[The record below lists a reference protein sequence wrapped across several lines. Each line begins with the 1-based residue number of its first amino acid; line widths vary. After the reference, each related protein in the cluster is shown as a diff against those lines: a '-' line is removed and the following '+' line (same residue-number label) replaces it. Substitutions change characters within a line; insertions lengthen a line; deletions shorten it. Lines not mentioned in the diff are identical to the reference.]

1 MDRRW
6 IHNPNRCAD
15 EYLDGI
21 EDFIEFARRHNPGA
35 TRIRCP
41 CRRCNNTLWE
51 TIENVGFHLVRN
63 GMIETYSIWNLHGE
77 QLEHASSSNATR
89 VDNVQP
95 IVDANDQVM
104 DIIQDVFPFASTNMN
119 QEEQDDVPTPIDSA
133 EFEQYEKLLKNANQ
147 ELYSGCESF
156 SVLTAI
162 VELMHGKIKY
172 RMSNLCFDY
181 FLGVFKR
188 MLPTDN
194 CLPKDHKQA
203 QKVLNGLGLGYEKI
217 HACKNNCMLFY
228 KEHESL
234 DTCPICNESRF
245 KMTSQNR
252 TTKIPQKVMRYL
264 PLKPRLQRLYMPT
277 HTATDMRWHKE
288 KQVDD
293 DVMRHPADGEAWK
306 EFDRTFPEFAADPRN
321 VRLGL
326 ATDGFNPYGVLN
338 QHHSTWPIFV
348 FPYNLPPWKCMKKE
362 YMMMTVLI
370 TEDLGRSID
379 VYLRPL
385 VDELKDLWTNGV
397 RTYDKSTG
405 KMFTLRA
412 AVMWTVN
419 DFPAYAMVSGWSTK
433 GYMTCP
439 VCKEDVTFGWH
450 AGKVC
455 YLGHRRC
462 LPWDHE
468 WREKD
473 KEFDGNTERRLRP
486 REWSG
491 DEILDQ
497 LNRLDF
503 APFGKTVSR
512 IRPSTHMNWTHKP
525 MFFELPYWSKLKLRH
540 NLDVMHVEKNVF
552 DTLVGTI
559 LDIEGKTKDTIKARL
574 DLERMGIRRSLWMN
588 RDNDKA
594 RRDLAFFSMKPNDKK
609 EFLKFV
615 SSVKFPDGY
624 ASNIARCVNVD
635 GGKFTGLKSHDCHV
649 FMQRL
654 LLVGIRHLLP
664 EDVVK
669 PIILLSRFFS
679 QLTAKTLRKTN
690 MFQLRHDIVQV
701 LCKFE
706 MIFPPAFFTS
716 MMHVMVHLPEEAL
729 LAGPVNYRWMY
740 PIERLL
746 GELKKS
752 VRNRAKPEG
761 SIVEAWVQYELLT
774 FCGMYLKDVE
784 TVFNRPQRNHDGGM
798 RNEKLS
804 VFAQSARPFGDPG
817 RGESFSRN
825 DMEVAHWFVLNNCDE
840 IMGYLYEHEE
850 MMKREHPSHLVAQ
863 KHRELFPQWFLDSVN
878 KLKSSNS
885 PTYSDELYNLAFGPI
900 RAELFSGCN
909 VNGVKFLGEARDDKL
924 CTQNSGVH
932 VPGGGE
938 STDIDFYGKLTTVVQ
953 LLYKDRYQVIMF
965 KCRWFDTNPN
975 RPGSVKIDHGLLSVN
990 MNRTWYDDDP
1000 YILANMATQIVYL
1013 DDPKAGSGWNVVQK
1027 MDHRNVYAIPELDP
1041 TDNDVNIVADQ
1052 RLESSMENDAETL
1065 RDTNVIQEP
1074 FQIQGV
1080 SSIEIPIQSI
1090 TIDLGD
1096 LPRYDVAVGPSNDD
1110 DVVIEE
1116 AEEEEEE
1123 EDWET
1128 ESDDSD
1134 DNESYY
1140 SSDDE

>member
-1 MDRRW
+1 M
-6 IHNPNRCAD
+6 
-15 EYLDGI
+15 EL
-21 EDFIEFARRHNPGA
+21 
-35 TRIRCP
+35 RI
-41 CRRCNNTLWE
+41 L
-51 TIENVGFHLVRN
+51 L
-63 GMIETYSIWNLHGE
+63 SLHVDTTPV
-77 QLEHASSSNATR
+77 QLES
-89 VDNVQP
+89 
-95 IVDANDQVM
+95 
-104 DIIQDVFPFASTNMN
+104 
-119 QEEQDDVPTPIDSA
+119 DDMPTPMDSA
-133 EFEQYEKLLKNANQ
+133 EFEKYEQLLKSANQ
-147 ELYSGCESF
+147 ELYPGCESF

-188 MLPTDN
+188 MLPTEN
-194 CLPKDHKQA
+194 CLPKDHRQA

-217 HACKNNCMLFY
+217 HACKNNCML
-228 KEHESL
+228 
-234 DTCPICNESRF
+234 
-245 KMTSQNR
+245 
-252 TTKIPQKVMRYL
+252 
-264 PLKPRLQRLYMPT
+264 QRLYMST
-277 HTATDMRWHKE
+277 HTSTDMRWHKE
-288 KQVDD
+288 KRVDD

-306 EFDRTFPEFAADPRN
+306 EFDRTFPDFAADPRN

-326 ATDGFNPYGVLN
+326 ATDGFNPYGD
-338 QHHSTWPIFV
+338 P
-348 FPYNLPPWKCMKKE
+348 
-362 YMMMTVLI
+362 
-370 TEDLGRSID
+370 GRSID

-397 RTYDKSTG
+397 RTYDKATG

-433 GYMTCP
+433 GYMACP
-439 VCKEDVTFGWH
+439 VCKENLTSSWH

-455 YLGHRRC
+455 YLGHRRW
-462 LPWDHE
+462 LSWDHE

-473 KEFDGNTERRLRP
+473 KEFDGNTEHRLRP

-491 DEILDQ
+491 DEILEQ

-503 APFGKTVSR
+503 SPFGKTVTR
-512 IRPSTHMNWTHKP
+512 TRPATHLNWTHKS

-559 LDIEGKTKDTIKARL
+559 LDIED
-574 DLERMGIRRSLWMN
+574 
-588 RDNDKA
+588 
-594 RRDLAFFSMKPNDKK
+594 
-609 EFLKFV
+609 FLRFV
-615 SSVKFPDGY
+615 SSIKFPDGY

-654 LLVGIRHLLP
+654 LPVGIRHLLP

-669 PIILLSRFFS
+669 PIMLLSRFFA
-679 QLTAKTLRKTN
+679 QLTAKTLRKTDIN
-690 MFQLRHDIVQV
+690 QLRNDIVQV

-716 MMHVMVHLPEEAL
+716 MIHVMVHLPEEAL

-746 GELKKS
+746 GDLKKT

-761 SIVEAWVQYELLT
+761 SIIEAWVQYESLT
-774 FCGMYLKDVE
+774 FCGMYLKDVD
-784 TVFNRPQRNHDGGM
+784 TAFNRPQRNNDGGL
-798 RNEKLS
+798 RNETLS
-804 VFAQSARPFGDPG
+804 VFAQSARPFGDPV

-840 IMGYLYEHEE
+840 IMSYLDEHEE
-850 MMKREHPSHLVAQ
+850 MMKREHPSHLYAK
-863 KHRELFPQWFLDSVN
+863 KHRELFPKWFLEYVK

-885 PTYSDELYNLAFGPI
+885 PSYSEELYNLAFGPI
-900 RAELFSGCN
+900 RAELFSGCH
-909 VNGVKFLGEARDDKL
+909 VNGVKFLGTARDDKL

-938 STDIDFYGKLTTVVQ
+938 STDVDFYGKLTT
-953 LLYKDRYQVIMF
+953 
-965 KCRWFDTNPN
+965 
-975 RPGSVKIDHGLLSVN
+975 GSVKIDHGFLSVN
-990 MNRTWYDDDP
+990 INRTWYDDDP
-1000 YILANMATQIVYL
+1000 YILANMARQIVYL
-1013 DDPKAGSGWNVVQK
+1013 DDPKAGSGWKVAQQ
-1027 MDHRNVYAIPELDP
+1027 MDQRNVYAIPELDP
-1041 TDNDVNIVADQ
+1041 TNNDIDNVTDQ
-1052 RLESSMENDAETL
+1052 RLDSSMETDAETL
-1065 RDTNVIQEP
+1065 RDTYVIQEP
-1074 FQIQGV
+1074 FQLEGV

-1096 LPRYDVAVGPSNDD
+1096 LPRYEVPVGPNNESD
-1110 DVVIEE
+1110 
-1116 AEEEEEE
+1116 EE

-1128 ESDDSD
+1128 ESDDSE

>member
-1 MDRRW
+1 
-6 IHNPNRCAD
+6 
-15 EYLDGI
+15 
-21 EDFIEFARRHNPGA
+21 
-35 TRIRCP
+35 
-41 CRRCNNTLWE
+41 
-51 TIENVGFHLVRN
+51 
-63 GMIETYSIWNLHGE
+63 
-77 QLEHASSSNATR
+77 
-89 VDNVQP
+89 
-95 IVDANDQVM
+95 
-104 DIIQDVFPFASTNMN
+104 
-119 QEEQDDVPTPIDSA
+119 
-133 EFEQYEKLLKNANQ
+133 
-147 ELYSGCESF
+147 
-156 SVLTAI
+156 
-162 VELMHGKIKY
+162 
-172 RMSNLCFDY
+172 
-181 FLGVFKR
+181 
-188 MLPTDN
+188 
-194 CLPKDHKQA
+194 
-203 QKVLNGLGLGYEKI
+203 
-217 HACKNNCMLFY
+217 
-228 KEHESL
+228 
-234 DTCPICNESRF
+234 
-245 KMTSQNR
+245 
-252 TTKIPQKVMRYL
+252 
-264 PLKPRLQRLYMPT
+264 
-277 HTATDMRWHKE
+277 
-288 KQVDD
+288 
-293 DVMRHPADGEAWK
+293 
-306 EFDRTFPEFAADPRN
+306 
-321 VRLGL
+321 
-326 ATDGFNPYGVLN
+326 
-338 QHHSTWPIFV
+338 
-348 FPYNLPPWKCMKKE
+348 
-362 YMMMTVLI
+362 MMMTALI
-370 TEDLGRSID
+370 TEDPGRSID

-397 RTYDKSTG
+397 RTYNKSTG

-433 GYMTCP
+433 GYMACP
-439 VCKEDVTFGWH
+439 VCKEDVTSGWH

-455 YLGHRRC
+455 YLGHQRW

-503 APFGKTVSR
+503 APFG
-512 IRPSTHMNWTHKP
+512 
-525 MFFELPYWSKLKLRH
+525 
-540 NLDVMHVEKNVF
+540 
-552 DTLVGTI
+552 
-559 LDIEGKTKDTIKARL
+559 
-574 DLERMGIRRSLWMN
+574 
-588 RDNDKA
+588 DNDKA

-635 GGKFTGLKSHDCHV
+635 GGKFTGLKSHDCHM

-654 LLVGIRHLLP
+654 LPVGIRHLLP

-679 QLTAKTLRKTN
+679 QLTAKTLRKTD

-740 PIERLL
+740 LIERLL

-761 SIVEAWVQYELLT
+761 SIVEAWVQYESLT

-784 TVFNRPQRNHDGGM
+784 TVFHRPQRNHDGGM
-798 RNEKLS
+798 RNENLS
-804 VFAQSARPFGDPG
+804 IFAQSARPFGDPG

-850 MMKREHPSHLVAQ
+850 MMKRDHPSHLVAQ

-909 VNGVKFLGEARDDKL
+909 VNGVKFLAEARDDKL

-938 STDIDFYGKLTTVVQ
+938 STNIDFYGKLTTVVQ

-1041 TDNDVNIVADQ
+1041 TDNDVNNVADQ

-1090 TIDLGD
+1090 TIELGD
-1096 LPRYDVAVGPSNDD
+1096 LPRYDVAVGPINDD

-1128 ESDDSD
+1128 ESDDSN

>member
-6 IHNPNRCAD
+6 IQNPNRCAD

-95 IVDANDQVM
+95 IVDANDEVM

-119 QEEQDDVPTPIDSA
+119 QEEQDHMPTPIDSA
-133 EFEQYEKLLKNANQ
+133 EFEQYE
-147 ELYSGCESF
+147 LYPGCESF

-264 PLKPRLQRLYMPT
+264 PLKPRLQRLYMST
-277 HTATDMRWHKE
+277 HTATDMRWHQE
-288 KQVDD
+288 KRVDD
-293 DVMRHPADGEAWK
+293 DVMRHPADWEAWK

-370 TEDLGRSID
+370 TEDPGRSID

-412 AVMWTVN
+412 VVMWTVN
-419 DFPAYAMVSGWSTK
+419 DFPAYAMVYGWSTK
-433 GYMTCP
+433 GYMACP
-439 VCKEDVTFGWH
+439 VCKEDVTSGWH

-455 YLGHRRC
+455 YLGHRRW

-574 DLERMGIRRSLWMN
+574 DLERMGIRRGLWMN

-594 RRDLAFFSMKPNDKK
+594 RRDLAFLSMKPNDKK

-654 LLVGIRHLLP
+654 LPVGIRHLLP

-679 QLTAKTLRKTN
+679 QLTAKTLRKTD

-716 MMHVMVHLPEEAL
+716 MMQVMVHLPEEAL

-761 SIVEAWVQYELLT
+761 SIVEAWVQYESLT
-774 FCGMYLKDVE
+774 FCKMYLKDVE

-825 DMEVAHWFVLNNCDE
+825 DMEV
-840 IMGYLYEHEE
+840 
-850 MMKREHPSHLVAQ
+850 
-863 KHRELFPQWFLDSVN
+863 N

-909 VNGVKFLGEARDDKL
+909 VNGVKFLAEARDDKL

-938 STDIDFYGKLTTVVQ
+938 STNIDFYGKLTTIVQ

-990 MNRTWYDDDP
+990 MNRTWY
-1000 YILANMATQIVYL
+1000 L
-1013 DDPKAGSGWNVVQK
+1013 DDPKAGSGWNVIQK

-1041 TDNDVNIVADQ
+1041 TDNNVNNVADQ

-1128 ESDDSD
+1128 ESDDSN

>member
-1 MDRRW
+1 MKIRFRLWRFRCHLGTFFGWYVGIMSRRW

-77 QLEHASSSNATR
+77 QLDHASSSNATR
-89 VDNVQP
+89 MDNVEP
-95 IVDANDQVM
+95 IVDPNDQVM
-104 DIIQDVFPFASTNMN
+104 DIIQDAFPFASTNIN
-119 QEEQDDVPTPIDSA
+119 HEREDD
-133 EFEQYEKLLKNANQ
+133 
-147 ELYSGCESF
+147 
-156 SVLTAI
+156 
-162 VELMHGKIKY
+162 
-172 RMSNLCFDY
+172 
-181 FLGVFKR
+181 
-188 MLPTDN
+188 
-194 CLPKDHKQA
+194 
-203 QKVLNGLGLGYEKI
+203 
-217 HACKNNCMLFY
+217 
-228 KEHESL
+228 EHETL

-264 PLKPRLQRLYMPT
+264 PLKPRLQRLYMST

-288 KQVDD
+288 KRVDD

-370 TEDLGRSID
+370 TEDPGRSID

-397 RTYDKSTG
+397 RT
-405 KMFTLRA
+405 
-412 AVMWTVN
+412 W
-419 DFPAYAMVSGWSTK
+419 
-433 GYMTCP
+433 
-439 VCKEDVTFGWH
+439 
-450 AGKVC
+450 
-455 YLGHRRC
+455 

-491 DEILDQ
+491 DEILEQ

-512 IRPSTHMNWTHKP
+512 TRPSTHMNWTHKP

-574 DLERMGIRRSLWMN
+574 DLERMGIRRGLWMN
-588 RDNDKA
+588 RDSDKA

-635 GGKFTGLKSHDCHV
+635 GGKFTGLKSHDCHI
-649 FMQRL
+649 F
-654 LLVGIRHLLP
+654 
-664 EDVVK
+664 
-669 PIILLSRFFS
+669 
-679 QLTAKTLRKTN
+679 LTAKTLRKTD

-761 SIVEAWVQYELLT
+761 SIIEAWVQYESLT

-784 TVFNRPQRNHDGGM
+784 TAFNRPQRNNDGGM
-798 RNEKLS
+798 RKEKLS

-840 IMGYLYEHEE
+840 IMAYLDEHEE

-900 RAELFSGCN
+900 RAELFSGCYI
-909 VNGVKFLGEARDDKL
+909 NGVKFLGAARDDKL
-924 CTQNSGVH
+924 YTQNSGVH

-938 STDIDFYGKLTTVVQ
+938 STNIDFYGKLTTVVQ

-965 KCRWFDTNPN
+965 KCRWFDSNPN

-990 MNRTWYDDDP
+990 INRTWYDDDP
-1000 YILANMATQIVYL
+1000 YILATWQHKLCI
-1013 DDPKAGSGWNVVQK
+1013 
-1027 MDHRNVYAIPELDP
+1027 
-1041 TDNDVNIVADQ
+1041 
-1052 RLESSMENDAETL
+1052 
-1065 RDTNVIQEP
+1065 
-1074 FQIQGV
+1074 
-1080 SSIEIPIQSI
+1080 
-1090 TIDLGD
+1090 
-1096 LPRYDVAVGPSNDD
+1096 
-1110 DVVIEE
+1110 
-1116 AEEEEEE
+1116 
-1123 EDWET
+1123 
-1128 ESDDSD
+1128 
-1134 DNESYY
+1134 
-1140 SSDDE
+1140 

>member
-1 MDRRW
+1 
-6 IHNPNRCAD
+6 
-15 EYLDGI
+15 
-21 EDFIEFARRHNPGA
+21 
-35 TRIRCP
+35 
-41 CRRCNNTLWE
+41 
-51 TIENVGFHLVRN
+51 
-63 GMIETYSIWNLHGE
+63 
-77 QLEHASSSNATR
+77 
-89 VDNVQP
+89 
-95 IVDANDQVM
+95 
-104 DIIQDVFPFASTNMN
+104 
-119 QEEQDDVPTPIDSA
+119 
-133 EFEQYEKLLKNANQ
+133 
-147 ELYSGCESF
+147 
-156 SVLTAI
+156 
-162 VELMHGKIKY
+162 
-172 RMSNLCFDY
+172 
-181 FLGVFKR
+181 
-188 MLPTDN
+188 
-194 CLPKDHKQA
+194 
-203 QKVLNGLGLGYEKI
+203 
-217 HACKNNCMLFY
+217 
-228 KEHESL
+228 
-234 DTCPICNESRF
+234 
-245 KMTSQNR
+245 
-252 TTKIPQKVMRYL
+252 
-264 PLKPRLQRLYMPT
+264 
-277 HTATDMRWHKE
+277 
-288 KQVDD
+288 
-293 DVMRHPADGEAWK
+293 
-306 EFDRTFPEFAADPRN
+306 
-321 VRLGL
+321 
-326 ATDGFNPYGVLN
+326 
-338 QHHSTWPIFV
+338 
-348 FPYNLPPWKCMKKE
+348 
-362 YMMMTVLI
+362 
-370 TEDLGRSID
+370 
-379 VYLRPL
+379 
-385 VDELKDLWTNGV
+385 
-397 RTYDKSTG
+397 
-405 KMFTLRA
+405 
-412 AVMWTVN
+412 
-419 DFPAYAMVSGWSTK
+419 
-433 GYMTCP
+433 
-439 VCKEDVTFGWH
+439 
-450 AGKVC
+450 
-455 YLGHRRC
+455 
-462 LPWDHE
+462 
-468 WREKD
+468 
-473 KEFDGNTERRLRP
+473 
-486 REWSG
+486 
-491 DEILDQ
+491 
-497 LNRLDF
+497 
-503 APFGKTVSR
+503 
-512 IRPSTHMNWTHKP
+512 

-574 DLERMGIRRSLWMN
+574 DLERMGIRRGLWMN

-654 LLVGIRHLLP
+654 LPVGIRHL
-664 EDVVK
+664 VK

-679 QLTAKTLRKTN
+679 QLTAKTLRKTD

-701 LCKFE
+701 LCK
-706 MIFPPAFFTS
+706 
-716 MMHVMVHLPEEAL
+716 
-729 LAGPVNYRWMY
+729 
-740 PIERLL
+740 LL

-761 SIVEAWVQYELLT
+761 SIVEAWVQYESLT

-909 VNGVKFLGEARDDKL
+909 VNGVKFLAEARDDKL

-1041 TDNDVNIVADQ
+1041 TDNNVNNVADQ

-1128 ESDDSD
+1128 ESDDSN

>member
-1 MDRRW
+1 
-6 IHNPNRCAD
+6 
-15 EYLDGI
+15 
-21 EDFIEFARRHNPGA
+21 
-35 TRIRCP
+35 
-41 CRRCNNTLWE
+41 
-51 TIENVGFHLVRN
+51 
-63 GMIETYSIWNLHGE
+63 
-77 QLEHASSSNATR
+77 
-89 VDNVQP
+89 
-95 IVDANDQVM
+95 
-104 DIIQDVFPFASTNMN
+104 
-119 QEEQDDVPTPIDSA
+119 
-133 EFEQYEKLLKNANQ
+133 
-147 ELYSGCESF
+147 
-156 SVLTAI
+156 
-162 VELMHGKIKY
+162 
-172 RMSNLCFDY
+172 
-181 FLGVFKR
+181 
-188 MLPTDN
+188 
-194 CLPKDHKQA
+194 
-203 QKVLNGLGLGYEKI
+203 
-217 HACKNNCMLFY
+217 
-228 KEHESL
+228 
-234 DTCPICNESRF
+234 
-245 KMTSQNR
+245 
-252 TTKIPQKVMRYL
+252 
-264 PLKPRLQRLYMPT
+264 RLYMSM

-288 KQVDD
+288 KRVDD

-338 QHHSTWPIFV
+338 QHHSTWPIFA

-370 TEDLGRSID
+370 TEDPGRSID

-405 KMFTLRA
+405 RMFTLRA

-433 GYMTCP
+433 GYMACP
-439 VCKEDVTFGWH
+439 VCKEDVTSGWH

-455 YLGHRRC
+455 YLGHRRW

-491 DEILDQ
+491 DEILEQ

-512 IRPSTHMNWTHKP
+512 TRPSTHLNWTHKP

-574 DLERMGIRRSLWMN
+574 DLERMGIRRGLWMN
-588 RDNDKA
+588 RDSDKA

-654 LLVGIRHLLP
+654 LPVGIRHLLP

-669 PIILLSRFFS
+669 PIMLLSRFFS
-679 QLTAKTLRKTN
+679 QLTAKTLRRTD

-716 MMHVMVHLPEEAL
+716 MIHVMVHLPEEAL

-761 SIVEAWVQYELLT
+761 SIIEAWVQYESLT

-784 TVFNRPQRNHDGGM
+784 TVFNRPQRNNDGGM

-804 VFAQSARPFGDPG
+804 VLPKAHDHLEILDEESLIQLGVRP
-817 RGESFSRN
+817 
-825 DMEVAHWFVLNNCDE
+825 
-840 IMGYLYEHEE
+840 
-850 MMKREHPSHLVAQ
+850 
-863 KHRELFPQWFLDSVN
+863 
-878 KLKSSNS
+878 NS
-885 PTYSDELYNLAFGPI
+885 
-900 RAELFSGCN
+900 AELFSGCN
-909 VNGVKFLGEARDDKL
+909 VNGVKFLGAARDDKL

-975 RPGSVKIDHGLLSVN
+975 RAGSVKIDHGVLSVN
-990 MNRTWYDDDP
+990 INRTWYDDDP
-1000 YILANMATQIVYL
+1000 YILANMASQIVYL
-1013 DDPKAGSGWNVVQK
+1013 DDPKAGNGWKVVQK
-1027 MDHRNVYAIPELDP
+1027 MDHRNVYDIPELDP
-1041 TDNDVNIVADQ
+1041 SDNDVDNVADQ

-1074 FQIQGV
+1074 FQIEGV
-1080 SSIEIPIQSI
+1080 SSVEIPIQSI

-1096 LPRYDVAVGPSNDD
+1096 LPRYDVAVGPSNADD
-1110 DVVIEE
+1110 AVIEE
-1116 AEEEEEE
+1116 EERRLGDRE
-1123 EDWET
+1123 
-1128 ESDDSD
+1128 
-1134 DNESYY
+1134 
-1140 SSDDE
+1140 